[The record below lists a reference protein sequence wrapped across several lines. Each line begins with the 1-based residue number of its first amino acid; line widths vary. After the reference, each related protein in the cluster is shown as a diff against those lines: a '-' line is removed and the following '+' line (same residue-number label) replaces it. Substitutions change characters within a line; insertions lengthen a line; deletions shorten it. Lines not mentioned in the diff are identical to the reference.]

1 MHLLSLSERV
11 HQYKLIDK
19 SRPGGNIVS
28 EEMCAVSSP
37 GGIVLSK
44 SEITSLLWEEERNTD
59 FSARPFL
66 ILSLYKP
73 VQIMLISLQIF

>member
-44 SEITSLLWEEERNTD
+44 SEITSLL
-59 FSARPFL
+59 
-66 ILSLYKP
+66 
-73 VQIMLISLQIF
+73 